1 MPSGS
6 DTTAE
11 AAPTGPDADRPG
23 QRPGSAATP
32 PTGGAVEGRDAA
44 ESGESGAAGTTGTT
58 GAGTTGAG
66 TAGAAGAAGTG
77 VAPSTGERRPG
88 RLRRLGLLA
97 RREARRSALAAV
109 SGLALGLAF
118 PPFGVWPLS
127 LVAVAAL
134 ALLTHGRTARQGA
147 WTGFAFGLPFFLLLL
162 KWLSVVGWDA
172 VVGLSIIEAVF
183 LALMGAGLALV
194 SRLPVPALWPL
205 WTACLWVAEEWARDR
220 VPFGGFP
227 WGRLAFANTGSPYT
241 PLAALGGAP
250 LVTFGVALTGGA
262 LACAALVLWRLRGA
276 GGFSARRALPAA
288 GAVAVAAAVTA
299 AGFAVPIP
307 TAADDS
313 VDIAVVQGNVQQP
326 GMDFLGR
333 PMMILDNH
341 AKATLNLA
349 KDVKAG
355 RIAKPDLVIWPEN
368 ASDLDPFQYREAYA
382 RIDEAVQAIGV
393 PVLVGAL
400 VDHPTKQGYVENQG
414 IVWDPKS
421 GPGASYTKQH
431 PVPFGEYVP
440 FRQEL
445 SKIIT
450 RLQRVP
456 RDFYP
461 GDHTG
466 VLKVGP
472 ARLGDVIC
480 FEVAYDEI
488 VRDTVNAGARAI
500 VVQTNNAT
508 YGRSGQPEQQLVMS
522 KLRAIEHGR
531 PVITAATSGISAV
544 VSPDGTIEQRTK
556 EFTQD
561 VLTARIPLRDGKTLA
576 DRVGA
581 IPEWVLA
588 MVGVLSCAAAIMIGR
603 RGRTDEKGQ

>member
-1 MPSGS
+1 MAGK
-6 DTTAE
+6 
-11 AAPTGPDADRPG
+11 PG
-23 QRPGSAATP
+23 
-32 PTGGAVEGRDAA
+32 AA
-44 ESGESGAAGTTGTT
+44 E
-58 GAGTTGAG
+58 
-66 TAGAAGAAGTG
+66 TAP
-77 VAPSTGERRPG
+77 APSAGERRPG
-88 RLRRLGLLA
+88 RLRRLGRLA
-97 RREARRSALAAV
+97 RREARRSVLAAV
-109 SGLALGLAF
+109 SGLALGFAF

-127 LVAVAAL
+127 LAAVAAL

-172 VVGLSIIEAVF
+172 VVGLSVIEAAF

-205 WTACLWVAEEWARDR
+205 WTACLWVTEEWARDR
-220 VPFGGFP
+220 APFGGFP

-250 LVTFGVALTGGA
+250 LVTFAVALTGGA
-262 LACAALVLWRLRGA
+262 LASAVLVLWRLRGA
-276 GGFSARRALPAA
+276 GGFSPRGVLPAA
-288 GAVAVAAAVTA
+288 GAVVVCAAVTA

-313 VDIAVVQGNVQQP
+313 VDIAVVQGNVQQA

-333 PMMILDNH
+333 PMMILNNH
-341 AKATLNLA
+341 VKATLDLA
-349 KDVKAG
+349 EDVKAG

-382 RIDEAVQAIGV
+382 RIDEAVKAIGV

-400 VDHPTKQGYVENQG
+400 VDHPTKQGYVQNQG
-414 IVWDPKS
+414 IVWDPRS

-440 FRQEL
+440 FRRQL

-561 VLTARIPLRDGKTLA
+561 VLTARIPLRDGTTPA

-603 RGRTDEKGQ
+603 RGRMDEKGQ

>member
-11 AAPTGPDADRPG
+11 AASPGPAADRPG
-23 QRPGSAATP
+23 ETPGPAAAP
-32 PTGGAVEGRDAA
+32 PSGDGEAA
-44 ESGESGAAGTTGTT
+44 APVPAAGD
-58 GAGTTGAG
+58 
-66 TAGAAGAAGTG
+66 
-77 VAPSTGERRPG
+77 RPG
-88 RLRRLGLLA
+88 RFRRLARLA
-97 RREARRSALAAV
+97 RREARRSLLAAL
-109 SGLALGLAF
+109 SGLALGFAF

-127 LVAVAAL
+127 LLAVAAL

-147 WTGFAFGLPFFLLLL
+147 WTGFAFGLPFFVLLL

-172 VVGLSIIEAVF
+172 TVGLSVIEAAF
-183 LALMGAGLALV
+183 MALLGAGLALV

-205 WTACLWVAEEWARDR
+205 WTSCLWVAEEWARDR
-220 VPFGGFP
+220 TPFGGFP
-227 WGRLAFANTGSPYT
+227 WGRLAFANTGSPFT

-250 LVTFGVALTGGA
+250 LVTFAVALVGGL
-262 LACAALVLWRLRGA
+262 LASVLLVLWRLRGA
-276 GGFSARRALPAA
+276 FSPRAVLPAA
-288 GAVAVAAAVTA
+288 AALVVAGAVTA
-299 AGFAVPIP
+299 AGSAVPIP
-307 TAADDS
+307 TGAVKS

-333 PMMILDNH
+333 PMKILNNH
-341 AKATLNLA
+341 VKATLALA
-349 KDVKAG
+349 EDVKAG
-355 RIAKPDLVIWPEN
+355 RIKKPDLVIWPEN

-382 RIDEAVQAIGV
+382 RIDEAVKAIDV

-400 VDHPTKQGYVENQG
+400 VDHPTKDGYVENQG
-414 IVWDPKS
+414 IVWDPKK

-440 FRQEL
+440 FRQQL
-445 SKIIT
+445 SKVIT

-466 VLKVGP
+466 VLNVGP

-508 YGRSGQPEQQLVMS
+508 YGRSGQPDQQLVMS
-522 KLRAIEHGR
+522 RLRAIEHGR

-581 IPEWVLA
+581 TPEWVLA
-588 MVGVLSCAAAIMIGR
+588 MVGLLSCAAAIMIGR

>member
-44 ESGESGAAGTTGTT
+44 ESGESGAAGTT
-58 GAGTTGAG
+58 GTTGAG

-172 VVGLSIIEAVF
+172 VVGLSIIEAAF

-382 RIDEAVQAIGV
+382 RIDEAVRAIGV